1 VNTLDIRKR
10 GFSLAEAIRA
20 AKDGPVVLTERGRP
34 LVVLQ
39 DVEGN
44 DLESI
49 SLSLNPKFLELIM
62 RSRIRTET
70 EGGIS
75 HEEMVRRLAEVPPPD
90 INGTTTTRRKAR
102 TKRV

>member
-10 GFSLAEAIRA
+10 GFSLDDAIKA
-20 AKDGPVVLTERGRP
+20 AKDGPVVLTEKGRP

-75 HEEMVRRLAEVPPPD
+75 HEEMVRRLAEAPPPEV
-90 INGTTTTRRKAR
+90 NGASPTRRKAR
-102 TKRV
+102 TKRA